1 MKQLWTDP
9 QYQLFVFDAYG
20 TLFRVS
26 SDTPEIKD
34 AAQGKSD
41 EVQSL
46 WREKQLEY
54 TRLRSMMGRWADFDQ
69 ITEDAL
75 DYALE
80 ACGLPVDPLKKLLL
94 DIYQSPSAFPDVLPF
109 LEILKEENM
118 PAVILSNGTHE
129 MLEHAVKATGAKGY
143 FRSLLSAEDV
153 EVYKP
158 SPLMYRLVQQMEKVQ
173 PEEVVFFSSN
183 PWDIAGAGTAG
194 FTTVWV
200 NRQQKVMDRLGVTPT
215 FEIADLEEAI

>member
-9 QYQLFVFDAYG
+9 QFQLFVFDAYG

-26 SDTPEIKD
+26 SDTPEIEE
-34 AAQGKSD
+34 AAQGKSQ
-41 EVQSL
+41 EVQAL
-46 WREKQLEY
+46 WRSKQLEY
-54 TRLRSMMGRWADFDQ
+54 TRLRSMMGRWVDFDQ

-80 ACGLPVDPLKKLLL
+80 ACGLSPEPLKKLLL
-94 DIYQSPSAFPDVLPF
+94 DIYQTPSVFSDVIPF
-109 LEILKEENM
+109 LNILKEEGM

-129 MLEHAVKATGAKGY
+129 MLEHSIKATGVKEH

-200 NRQQKVMDRLGVTPT
+200 NRQQKVMDRLGVTPS
-215 FEIADLEEAI
+215 FEIEDLEEVI